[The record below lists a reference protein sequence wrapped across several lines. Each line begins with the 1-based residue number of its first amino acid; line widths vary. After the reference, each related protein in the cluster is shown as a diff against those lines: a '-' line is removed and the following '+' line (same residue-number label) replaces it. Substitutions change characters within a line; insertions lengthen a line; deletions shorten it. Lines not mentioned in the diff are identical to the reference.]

1 VFTVSSV
8 KGWYTTLVK
17 PAWNPPSWLFA
28 PVWTILYTLMGI
40 ASYLIWRKSN
50 MPGAKTAFAFYGAQ
64 LVLNALWSILF
75 FGLKQPGWAFAEI
88 IVLLIFII
96 ITTIL
101 FWRIRPLAGAL
112 MIPYITWVSFAS
124 FLNFTLWRLN

>member
-1 VFTVSSV
+1 
-8 KGWYTTLVK
+8 
-17 PAWNPPSWLFA
+17 
-28 PVWTILYTLMGI
+28 
-40 ASYLIWRKSN
+40 

-88 IVLLIFII
+88 IILLILII